1 MIEVK
6 IKSVSNI
13 IHLIS
18 INNHALQGRE
28 AIIAGEAFDMVCN
41 SVSVLGQSMI
51 IGLDEVLKL
60 NITYEIGDGH
70 LLIDLKEL
78 GRDEIDKA
86 QILLKTF
93 DKSLESI
100 LLGLDE
106 MFGVKKRMEY
116 INIIKEEV

>member
-6 IKSVSNI
+6 IKSVSNR

-28 AIIAGEAFDMVCN
+28 AVIAGDAFDMVCN

-51 IGLDEVLKL
+51 IGLEEVLKL
-60 NITYEIGDGH
+60 NVTYEIGEGH
-70 LLIDLKEL
+70 LLVDLKGL
-78 GRDEIDKA
+78 EIDEVNKA

-100 LLGLDE
+100 TLSLDE

-116 INIIKEEV
+116 IKIIKEEV